1 MVLKAKEN
9 STAAWAF
16 LVGVILAILI
26 GVLTSSLL
34 PVKFVAKLSPPI
46 YAFLVLLGLI
56 IGFLIRVS
64 GSDAQTFLI
73 TSTVLV
79 IVASFGM
86 GSVSGSL
93 IGVGIDDLV
102 RSTFSALLSLFVPV
116 TIVVAIK
123 TVFSI
128 AKI

>member
-1 MVLKAKEN
+1 MLFR
-9 STAAWAF
+9 S
-16 LVGVILAILI
+16 
-26 GVLTSSLL
+26 
-34 PVKFVAKLSPPI
+34 I

-102 RSTFSALLSLFVPV
+102 RSTFSALLSLLVPV

>member
-93 IGVGIDDLV
+93 IGVGIDDLI

>member
-9 STAAWAF
+9 SIAAWAF
-16 LVGVILAILI
+16 LVGVLFAIVI
-26 GVLTSSLL
+26 GIITSSFL
-34 PVKFVAKLSPPI
+34 PLNFVAKFSPPI

-56 IGFLIRVS
+56 VGFLIRVS
-64 GSDAQTFLI
+64 GNDAQTFLI
-73 TSTVLV
+73 TSTILV

-93 IGVGIDDLV
+93 IGIGIGDLV
-102 RSTFSALLSLFVPV
+102 RSTFSALLALFVPV

>member
-1 MVLKAKEN
+1 MVLKSKEN
-9 STAAWAF
+9 SVAAWAF
-16 LVGVILAILI
+16 LIGTILAVVI
-26 GVLTSSLL
+26 GVLTSSFL
-34 PVKFVAKLSPPI
+34 PLKFVAKFSPPI
-46 YAFLVLLGLI
+46 YAVLVLLGLT
-56 IGFLIRVS
+56 IGFLIKVS
-64 GSDAQTFLI
+64 GNDAQTFLI

-93 IGVGIDDLV
+93 IGIGIDDLV

>member
-9 STAAWAF
+9 STAAWDF

-93 IGVGIDDLV
+93 IGVGIDDLI